1 MVVLADVDEREV
13 ENKTKRLKTK
23 KRTHQCA
30 PSANPLIA
38 TAANTPPGVGD
49 AHTTAIPTATSDCAA
64 ISVAARGAPARAP
77 ASEHSPSTSRPTQL
91 HTLKSDTSAAED
103 AASDAPQAAAT
114 TS

>member
-1 MVVLADVDEREV
+1 MVVLADVDERAV

-64 ISVAARGAPARAP
+64 ISVAARGAPA
-77 ASEHSPSTSRPTQL
+77 SEHSPSTSRPTQL

>member
-1 MVVLADVDEREV
+1 MVVLADVDERAV

-49 AHTTAIPTATSDCAA
+49 AHTTAIPTATSAGTGTLLGESDVLCAA
-64 ISVAARGAPARAP
+64 AVQVQRTRVRAY
-77 ASEHSPSTSRPTQL
+77 L
-91 HTLKSDTSAAED
+91 LM
-103 AASDAPQAAAT
+103 
-114 TS
+114 